1 MILVYLI
8 IILLAGALLAWIAG
22 KWNPIWSRI
31 TSLVVLSID
40 FFLIL
45 LYTFQPNSP
54 DNKWLID
61 FKLDWIPAFGISI
74 HFALDGLSLVLLWLT
89 FFLGILSV
97 IISWKEIDTKVG
109 FFHFNLLLI
118 LAGIVGVFL
127 SLDLFLFYFFWELM
141 LVPMFF
147 LIGIWGHENRTAASY
162 KFFLYTQASGLL
174 MFIAILA
181 LYFVHGHNTGIYTFD
196 YLQLLGTVLPAS
208 TAMLIMLGFLAA
220 FLVKL
225 PVVPLHN
232 WLPDAHT
239 EAPTAGSLILAAL
252 LLKTGA
258 YGLLRFIVP
267 LFPSASITFAPIG
280 MLLGVVGI
288 LYGAKLAFAQVD
300 LKRLVAYT
308 SVSHMGFVILGVF
321 TFNELAYQ
329 GVVMQMIAHG
339 ISTGA
344 LFILVG
350 QLYERIHTRDL
361 NKMGGLWEKAPVMGA
376 IGLIFSMASL
386 GLPGLGN
393 FIAELL
399 ILIGAFKTNVLMT
412 CLASAGLIAA
422 TIYSLR
428 IVQKVFFG
436 NKNRD
441 WELKDLT
448 IREKLVSALLVI
460 VIVWLG
466 LFPQPVF
473 NTARPALLK
482 TLEVQKENI
491 NPGPVNSENEAII
504 KSIILFETSNNVQR
518 ISI

>member
-8 IILLAGALLAWIAG
+8 GVLLAGALFAWIAG
-22 KWNPIWSRI
+22 RWNPVFSRTI
-31 TSLVVLSID
+31 SLVALSVD
-40 FFLIL
+40 LIL
-45 LYTFQPNSP
+45 TILFLFQPISS

-61 FKLDWIPAFGISI
+61 FKLDWIPEFGISL
-74 HFALDGLSLVLLWLT
+74 HLALDGLSLLMLLLT
-89 FFLGILSV
+89 FFLGILSI
-97 IISWKEIDTKVG
+97 IISWKEIHTKVG

-141 LVPMFF
+141 LVPMYF

-174 MFIAILA
+174 MLISILA
-181 LYFVHGHNTGIYTFD
+181 LYFVHGNATGLYTFD
-196 YLQLLGTVLPAS
+196 YQQLLGNVMPAS
-208 TAMLIMLGFLAA
+208 TEMLIMLGFLAA

-258 YGLLRFIVP
+258 YGLLRFIIP

-280 MLLGVVGI
+280 MILGVIGI

-300 LKRLVAYT
+300 LKRLIAYT

-321 TFNELAYQ
+321 SFNELAYQ

-344 LFILVG
+344 LFILAG
-350 QLYERIHTRDL
+350 QLYERIHTRDI
-361 NKMGGLWEKAPVMGA
+361 NKMGGIWEKAPAMGA

-399 ILIGAFKTNVLMT
+399 ILIGVFKTSILMS

-428 IVQKVFFG
+428 IMQKVFYG
-436 NKNRD
+436 NKNSD

-448 IREKLVSALLVI
+448 VREKIVSASLVI

-466 LFPQPVF
+466 LFPRPVF
-473 NTARPALLK
+473 NTAKPALLK
-482 TLEVQKENI
+482 ILDAQREKIIQD
-491 NPGPVNSENEAII
+491 PVNSKNKATVKNITFFLTP
-504 KSIILFETSNNVQR
+504 K
-518 ISI
+518 